1 MYREPSRKVDEMAA
15 LVIDAALEV
24 HKVLGPGFLE
34 SVYEDA
40 LCLEL
45 SLRNI
50 FFERQ
55 KAVHVLYKG
64 SAVGEGRIDILV
76 GGELI
81 VELKAVE
88 ELAPIHT
95 AQVLSY
101 LKATGFSLGLLV
113 NFNVPLLK
121 NDIKRVVLSS

>member
-1 MYREPSRKVDEMAA
+1 MAA

-45 SLRNI
+45 SLRDI